1 MVKEKGSTP
10 VITNRKARYEY
21 QISDE
26 LEVGIVLQGCEVK
39 MVRQGSFE
47 LRDAYCEFRGTELWL
62 VNSTIPEYPQA
73 SSHLVHEPL
82 RRRKLLAKRVE
93 LKRMLRKV
101 REKGFTI
108 IPLKAYF
115 VRGKVKLLIGL
126 AKGKRQY
133 DKRQTIKKRDL
144 ERESARIKP

>member
-1 MVKEKGSTP
+1 MKKKGDTP
-10 VITNRKARYEY
+10 VISNRKARYEY

-39 MVRQGSFE
+39 MVRKGSFE
-47 LRDAYCEFRGTELWL
+47 LRDAYCEFRDGELWL
-62 VNSTIPEYPQA
+62 VNSTIPVYPQA
-73 SSHLVHEPL
+73 SHVSHEPL
-82 RRRKLLAKRVE
+82 RRRKLLANRTE
-93 LKRMLRKV
+93 LRRMLRKV

-115 VRGKVKLLIGL
+115 VRGRVKLQIGL

-144 ERESARIKP
+144 ERENTKTRL